1 MDNSFPGGSLLFC
14 RLPDSSYFRKKY
26 NKVKKKSQ
34 YILIFK
40 IINRTGHIAGNL
52 PAFYRFLPVWGNS
65 RCKGLPV
72 CPDLP

>member
-34 YILIFK
+34 YILMFK
-40 IINRTGHIAGNL
+40 IYL
-52 PAFYRFLPVWGNS
+52 W
-65 RCKGLPV
+65 
-72 CPDLP
+72 